1 MSDPRTMFKEMR
13 ARFCKTDDA
22 IYFSHLDLNRA
33 ILRALRRSGIPYWSK
48 GGFSPHP
55 YCVFAM
61 PLSLGFE
68 SEGELFDFR
77 VLPGAE
83 WNPEDL
89 KNAFPDS
96 LKILEVYEPRD
107 DFKEIAFAAYDVELE
122 TERSAEEIGE
132 AFACPLMILKKTKRS
147 EQEVDV
153 REFIRTIEAKAG
165 ESGKVCLRA
174 ELAAGNQRSL
184 SPNYLAEA
192 LCNAGLPCKI
202 RKVRRL
208 KFLKADGGEIL

>member
-13 ARFCKTDDA
+13 VRFCKTDDA

-33 ILRALRRSGIPYWSK
+33 VLRALRRSGIPYWSK

-83 WNPEDL
+83 WDPEDL
-89 KNAFPDS
+89 KNAFPSS
-96 LKILEVYEPRD
+96 LKILEVYEPQD
-107 DFKEIAFAAYDVELE
+107 DFKEITFAAYRVELQ
-122 TERSAEEIGE
+122 TACTALQIND
-132 AFACPLMILKKTKRS
+132 AFTRPLTVLKKTKRS

-153 REFIRTIEAKAG
+153 REFIRTIFAEEEDG
-165 ESGKVCLRA
+165 MVVLHG